1 MFVKVEALQAGAR
14 GREKERGG
22 ARRGLS
28 RADGAEAGGGKST
41 IKSNKKKKKRK
52 VEQNLSAGPARVEIA
67 PQFGGGGSPFVRR
80 IAQPRDT
87 RVGPGAVPFS
97 SCFFV
102 TECLEIGRTPWCP
115 ANGP

>member
-67 PQFGGGGSPFVRR
+67 PQFGGGGDHRLL
-80 IAQPRDT
+80 
-87 RVGPGAVPFS
+87 G
-97 SCFFV
+97 
-102 TECLEIGRTPWCP
+102 E
-115 ANGP
+115 